1 MENNMQMFHYLK
13 DEYLSP
19 ILANRQCS
27 CKEQECLA
35 CEFLSILK
43 IGSRR
48 DRSPIRWFTQY
59 LVALTTRILG
69 AS

>member
-19 ILANRQCS
+19 ILASRRCD

-43 IGSRR
+43 IGSRH
-48 DRSPIRWFTQY
+48 DRNPIRWFANY
-59 LVALTTRILG
+59 LIVLATRILG
-69 AS
+69 TF